1 MTAKTVQLPLPTDL
15 EHQPLRAVPYVSHD
29 GKWAGDT
36 DAQYLSLGR
45 AQWGAQDL
53 SAKVFRHVET
63 RWSRQSEEL
72 PVHRAIDLT
81 MFIAVA
87 LFGKNDELP
96 ANTLENQPYPLTM
109 QPSPAPSH
117 EPLEHEY
124 ADDISRARARL
135 QKLREVLNDLHQ
147 IGTI

>member
-1 MTAKTVQLPLPTDL
+1 MTKTVQLPLPTDL
-15 EHQPLRAVPYVSHD
+15 EHQPLRAIPYVAHD

-36 DAQYLSLGR
+36 DAQHLSLGR

-81 MFIAVA
+81 IFIAMA
-87 LFGKNDELP
+87 LFGKSDDVQ
-96 ANTLENQPYPLTM
+96 AGTLENQPHPLRM
-109 QPSPAPSH
+109 QPSPAVSR
-117 EPLEHEY
+117 ETLEQEY

-135 QKLREVLNDLHQ
+135 QKLRETLNDLHQ
-147 IGTI
+147 IGAI